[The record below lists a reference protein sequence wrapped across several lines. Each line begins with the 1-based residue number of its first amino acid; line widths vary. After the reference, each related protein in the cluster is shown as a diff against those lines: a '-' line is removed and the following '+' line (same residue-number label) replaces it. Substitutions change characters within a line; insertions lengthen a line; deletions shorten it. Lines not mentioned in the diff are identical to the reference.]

1 MSNEQP
7 VKFAR
12 RNLFKT
18 AVAGAA
24 TVAAGGL
31 SVAQAAAP
39 KAGTFADNGAPV
51 DCRVRNDRLSDE
63 AKKVLMALPCEYVP
77 IAVKFY
83 AVKPEN
89 FGLNYPK
96 IDKRMSLC

>member
-39 KAGTFADNGAPV
+39 KAGTFADNGLLLTAAFATIV
-51 DCRVRNDRLSDE
+51 FLT
-63 AKKVLMALPCEYVP
+63 
-77 IAVKFY
+77 
-83 AVKPEN
+83 KPR
-89 FGLNYPK
+89 K
-96 IDKRMSLC
+96 S

>member
-31 SVAQAAAP
+31 SVAQAGICQDTS
-39 KAGTFADNGAPV
+39 KKL
-51 DCRVRNDRLSDE
+51 VRSLFIPEEPQQGLCPYAS
-63 AKKVLMALPCEYVP
+63 LPQD
-77 IAVKFY
+77 F
-83 AVKPEN
+83 
-89 FGLNYPK
+89 F
-96 IDKRMSLC
+96 

>member
-39 KAGTFADNGAPV
+39 KAGWDEGTKNGP
-51 DCRVRNDRLSDE
+51 DRS
-63 AKKVLMALPCEYVP
+63 ALLGHNFVYQETKPHG
-77 IAVKFY
+77 FY
-83 AVKPEN
+83 SSY
-89 FGLNYPK
+89 FHQR
-96 IDKRMSLC
+96 ISS